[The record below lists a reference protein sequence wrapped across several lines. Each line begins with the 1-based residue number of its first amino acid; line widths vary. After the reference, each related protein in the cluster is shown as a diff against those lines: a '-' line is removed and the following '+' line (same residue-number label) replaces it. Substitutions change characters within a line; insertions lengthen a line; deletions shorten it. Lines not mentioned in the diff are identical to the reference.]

1 MAGLLAQK
9 FEMSQ
14 LVLPGGEVT
23 AVTWLKVAPNVVT
36 QVKTVPRD
44 GYAAIQVGAGRT
56 RRMTRARKQHLKELE
71 ARVLRE
77 LRTEVPHQRGD
88 QIDLSIFQVGDIVS
102 VTGVSKGKG
111 FAGTVKRHSFHR
123 GPMSHG
129 HDHHRAPGSIGP
141 MGIARVLPG
150 KRMAGHM
157 GAEQV
162 TVRGLKVLAID
173 PKAKT
178 IAIGG
183 AVPGARR
190 SWLLIRKHE

>member
-36 QVKTVPRD
+36 QVKTVPQD

-173 PKAKT
+173 SKAKT